1 MDLPL
6 DMLIPELALYYS
18 ALFHHIENLIIYI
31 FGIGIIHNAATKVF
45 QNFVSL
51 QQLESKK

>member
-6 DMLIPELALYYS
+6 DMLIPELVLYNS
-18 ALFHHIENLIIYI
+18 APLHRIKNLIIYI
-31 FGIGIIHNAATKVF
+31 FGIGIHNAATKVF
-45 QNFVSL
+45 GNFASL

>member
-6 DMLIPELALYYS
+6 DMLIPELVLYNS
-18 ALFHHIENLIIYI
+18 APLHRIKNLIIYI

-45 QNFVSL
+45 GNFASL